1 MEVLRYAA
9 FKEESEFGWP
19 GDMNPIFAVDESAAS
34 LDTGKDVEVIYDGSL
49 GRAPRVHRPGFYSA
63 DGDIE
68 YAFDIRS
75 IGWFLKWALGGYAH
89 TSSVGGFNLH
99 ECYGTNDVVLPSFT
113 SFLGK
118 DKIDATHFEQLFLG
132 CTISDL
138 ELDVSKDYATVKASI
153 VAKMDAPNPE
163 GLRTRAEIEA
173 LLPTEHLLVFHNVT
187 AHLGYNSISE
197 RVTNVKLDVK
207 NDVKADAG
215 QCIGSRFPSR
225 LPAGAR
231 ETTFTMDMY
240 FNTMD
245 ELNLFWGSPE
255 GALAAVNGTTETS
268 LTLTFTS
275 EDDEG
280 QVDGT
285 LDISLPRV
293 ILTKVPTPTKGKDE
307 IKLNVE
313 GQAFQD
319 SVLLHDGTT
328 SVYTDVL
335 ATLSNNQEAMVIE
348 GS

>member
-9 FKEESEFGWP
+9 FAEEGSYGS
-19 GDMNPIFAVDESAAS
+19 GMANPTFAVDESTAS
-34 LDTGKDVEVIYDGSL
+34 LDTGKDVEIIYDGSL
-49 GRAPRVHRPGFYSA
+49 GRAPRVHRPGFYSCE
-63 DGDIE
+63 GDVE

-89 TSSVGGFNLH
+89 TAPGNGEFNIH
-99 ECYGTNDVVLPSFT
+99 ECYATNDVVLPSFV

-118 DKIDATHFEQLFLG
+118 DKIDATNFEHKFAG

-138 ELDVSKDYATVKASI
+138 EIAVSNEYATVKVGI
-153 VAKMDAPNPE
+153 VAAVDAPNPE
-163 GLRTRAEIEA
+163 GIKTRAEIEA

-187 AHLGYNSISE
+187 ATLGNSSISE
-197 RVTNVKLDVK
+197 RVTNVKLGVK

-215 QCIGSRFPSR
+215 QCLGSRFPSR
-225 LPAGAR
+225 MPAGAR
-231 ETTFTMDMY
+231 ETTFTMDCY

-245 ELNLFWGSPE
+245 ELTLFWGSPQ
-255 GALAAVNGTTETS
+255 GAPFAVDGTTETS
-268 LTLTFTS
+268 LTLTFIST
-275 EDDEG
+275 DDNG
-280 QVDGT
+280 QPDGT

-307 IKLNVE
+307 VKLNVE

-319 SVLLHDGTT
+319 SVLLHDNT
-328 SVYTDVL
+328 SVYTDIL